1 MRQPMFCQG
10 LKFSEYWKLLN
21 LIVSLIDLG
30 ELYDHLN
37 NYKILV

>member
-1 MRQPMFCQG
+1 MFCQG

-37 NYKILV
+37 IFHCGFTKS